1 MRFQAFLPCS
11 WTLEQAR
18 NIWVSNCKS
27 QDLKTLVS
35 HTGLGICSLIDLL
48 FKLLSAAEKIGYYV
62 SRGCLCQARDLAS
75 GDLRHTL
82 CVAHAHTG
90 TGRRHFGKNNH
101 CNFRTHNV
109 RSAGFLLFTSFSNIP
124 HFGFGFAFRFRR
136 SRTTLHQTLLGRN
149 FSTIRLCAAELSRD
163 VLQGLEGPAGS
174 SRMR

>member
-1 MRFQAFLPCS
+1 VNSSCCRINLNAISSFSAMQLDSGTGAQRM
-11 WTLEQAR
+11 
-18 NIWVSNCKS
+18 VSNCKS

-35 HTGLGICSLIDLL
+35 HTGLGDLL

-75 GDLRHTL
+75 GDLRHPL

-90 TGRRHFGKNNH
+90 TGSRHFGKNNH

-124 HFGFGFAFRFRR
+124 HFGFGFAFRF
-136 SRTTLHQTLLGRN
+136 
-149 FSTIRLCAAELSRD
+149 
-163 VLQGLEGPAGS
+163 
-174 SRMR
+174 